1 MRKLLISL
9 LLASAAAT
17 PALAERPHWSDNN
30 QSAQEDRHQS
40 REDRQSARE
49 ERSSS
54 SQNQSQSQ
62 NQSYSRPERPERSVE
77 PRQQQ
82 SSNPQQAFQPQGS
95 VDRRP
100 PVDRQPPVERHVR
113 LNDSNPGPAVRNV
126 EDYRARQQA
135 VQSARQDRV
144 EQRADRLQE
153 LRDNREVRQ
162 QRTQALRTR
171 TPVVSNVPRPGTQPP
186 LRVEQNRAP
195 IQWSSNW
202 RHNSK
207 YDWQNHRRHHRSIFH
222 LGFYYDPF
230 GWNYNPFEI
239 GWRMWPS
246 YYSSRYWINDPWYY
260 RLPYAPPGTRWVR
273 YYDDAILVDTWSG
286 QVVDVIYNFF
296 W

>member
-1 MRKLLISL
+1 MRKVLISL

-30 QSAQEDRHQS
+30 QSAQEERHQS
-40 REDRQSARE
+40 REDRSSARE

-54 SQNQSQSQ
+54 QSQSQ
-62 NQSYSRPERPERSVE
+62 SSSYSRPERAEPRSVE

-82 SSNPQQAFQPQGS
+82 QQVEFRARSNGS
-95 VDRRP
+95 GPNVDAVGRADRR
-100 PVDRQPPVERHVR
+100 DVEAIRGAR
-113 LNDSNPGPAVRNV
+113 ANSGPAERTV
-126 EDYRARQQA
+126 EAYRERQQA
-135 VQSARQDRV
+135 VQANRQGRV
-144 EQRADRLQE
+144 EQRAERLQS
-153 LRDNREVRQ
+153 LRDNRELRQAVR
-162 QRTQALRTR
+162 RPA
-171 TPVVSNVPRPGTQPP
+171 PVVSNVPRPGTQPP
-186 LRVEQNRAP
+186 LRVERNSAP

-202 RHNSK
+202 RNNNK

-230 GWNYNPFEI
+230 GWNYNPFQI

-273 YYDDAILVDTWSG
+273 YYDDAILVDTWTG
-286 QVVDVIYNFF
+286 EVVDVIYNFF

>member
-62 NQSYSRPERPERSVE
+62 SYSRPERPERSVE

-113 LNDSNPGPAVRNV
+113 LNDSNPGPAVRSV

>member
-54 SQNQSQSQ
+54 SQSQSQS
-62 NQSYSRPERPERSVE
+62 QSYSRPERPERSVE

-82 SSNPQQAFQPQGS
+82 SSNPQQSFQPQGS

-100 PVDRQPPVERHVR
+100 PVERQPPVERHVR
-113 LNDSNPGPAVRNV
+113 LNDSSPGPAVRNV

>member
-1 MRKLLISL
+1 MRKVLISL
-9 LLASAAAT
+9 LLASAAAS
-17 PALAERPHWSDNN
+17 PALAQRPDPSDRQQAREER
-30 QSAQEDRHQS
+30 QQA

-62 NQSYSRPERPERSVE
+62 SNSRPERSERNFE

-82 SSNPQQAFQPQGS
+82 SFQPQQS
-95 VDRRP
+95 V
-100 PVDRQPPVERHVR
+100 QPQQPVERQRSVER
-113 LNDSNPGPAVRNV
+113 QIQSNAGNGGPAIRRV
-126 EDYRARQQA
+126 EDFRARQQA
-135 VQSARQDRV
+135 VQAQRQDRV
-144 EQRADRLQE
+144 EQRGERLQQ
-153 LRDNREVRQ
+153 LRDNRELRQ
-162 QRTQALRTR
+162 AARRPP
-171 TPVVSNVPRPGTQPP
+171 PVVSNVPRPGTQPP
-186 LRVEQNRAP
+186 PRVEQNRSP
-195 IQWSSNW
+195 VQWSSNW
-202 RHNSK
+202 RNNSR

-230 GWNYNPFEI
+230 GWGYNPFSI

-246 YYSSRYWINDPWYY
+246 YYSSRFWINDPWYY

>member
-1 MRKLLISL
+1 MRKVLITL
-9 LLASAAAT
+9 LLASAAT
-17 PALAERPHWSDNN
+17 SPALAQRPDPSDRQQAREER
-30 QSAQEDRHQS
+30 QQA

-54 SQNQSQSQ
+54 SQNQSQNQSQ
-62 NQSYSRPERPERSVE
+62 SQSYSRPERPDRNFE

-82 SSNPQQAFQPQGS
+82 SVQPQQS
-95 VDRRP
+95 VDR
-100 PVDRQPPVERHVR
+100 QAPVERHVR
-113 LNDSNPGPAVRNV
+113 LNDSNPGPAIRSV
-126 EDYRARQQA
+126 EDFRARQRE
-135 VQSARQDRV
+135 VQSQRQDRV
-144 EQRADRLQE
+144 EQRAERLQQLRENRE
-153 LRDNREVRQ
+153 LR
-162 QRTQALRTR
+162 QAARHPA
-171 TPVVSNVPRPGTQPP
+171 PVVSNVPRPGTQPP
-186 LRVEQNRAP
+186 VRVEQNHAP

-202 RHNSK
+202 RNNSR

-230 GWNYNPFEI
+230 GWGYSPFDI

-260 RLPYAPPGTRWVR
+260 RLPYAPPGTRWIR
-273 YYDDAILVDTWSG
+273 YYDDAILVDMWSG